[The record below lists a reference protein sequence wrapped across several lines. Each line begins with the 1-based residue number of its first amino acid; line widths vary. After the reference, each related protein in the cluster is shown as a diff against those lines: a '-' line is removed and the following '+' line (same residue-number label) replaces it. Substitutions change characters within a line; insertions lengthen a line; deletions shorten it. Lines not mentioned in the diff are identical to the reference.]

1 MARFLVGSRALPGQ
15 RRVLVLAKCEERD
28 DEDDEKDSRISSA
41 QHLDFLI
48 FLAKL
53 WQMSQRMPGD

>member
-1 MARFLVGSRALPGQ
+1 MGSKALSGQ
-15 RRVLVLAKCEERD
+15 YRVLVLANNEERD
-28 DEDDEKDSRISSA
+28 GEDDEKDSGISPA

-53 WQMSQRMPGD
+53 C

>member
-1 MARFLVGSRALPGQ
+1 VGSEAVSGQ
-15 RRVLVLAKCEERD
+15 CRVLVLARSEERD
-28 DEDDEKDSRISSA
+28 GEDRERDSGISPA

-53 WQMSQRMPGD
+53 CYMSQRIPDG